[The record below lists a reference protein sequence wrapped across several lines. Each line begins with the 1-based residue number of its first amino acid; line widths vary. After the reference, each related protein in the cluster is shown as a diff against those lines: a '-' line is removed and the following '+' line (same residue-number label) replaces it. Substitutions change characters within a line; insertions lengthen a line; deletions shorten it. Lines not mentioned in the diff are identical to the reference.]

1 MEYNA
6 GKNRYPHIKPSKL
19 IDYIKKNIL
28 PHKNYLS
35 DDHCRVLLRELAGSG
50 LDYINASFIN
60 VRTK

>member
-28 PHKNYLS
+28 SHKNYLNQMTIVE
-35 DDHCRVLLRELAGSG
+35 CYFENWLALVWTTSMQVS
-50 LDYINASFIN
+50 LM
-60 VRTK
+60 